1 MRFTHFFVDHPIFA
15 SVVSILITLL
25 GAIAYL
31 SLPVA
36 QYPEIAPPTVQVTA
50 NYPGASAETV
60 AATDDIWGKP
70 LRAARRS
77 VSCVVSID
85 MCALAAAQQER
96 AQLQAAMQASARE
109 YEADQLRQAQ
119 RLSIGDRR
127 RQGPVESG
135 SGARGRGARDGT
147 WCRHYEG
154 DTWRNSNGK

>member
-70 LRAARRS
+70 LRAAR
-77 VSCVVSID
+77 
-85 MCALAAAQQER
+85 L
-96 AQLQAAMQASARE
+96 
-109 YEADQLRQAQ
+109 
-119 RLSIGDRR
+119 
-127 RQGPVESG
+127 
-135 SGARGRGARDGT
+135 
-147 WCRHYEG
+147 
-154 DTWRNSNGK
+154 